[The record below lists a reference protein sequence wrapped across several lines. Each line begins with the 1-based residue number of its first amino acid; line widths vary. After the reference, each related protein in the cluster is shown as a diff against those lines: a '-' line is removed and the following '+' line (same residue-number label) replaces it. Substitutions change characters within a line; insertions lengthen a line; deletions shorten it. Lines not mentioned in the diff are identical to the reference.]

1 MKQFKDTVAIKDIE
15 IAKLQSDNETLKS
28 ELMKIKNRYKGI
40 RQILDQAELK
50 EKVEILIEVEKLR
63 KVRMLKIV
71 ISRTE
76 NTYRNYKVRSL
87 TRIIPLIIHL
97 LRNFR
102 FVMKCPKI

>member
-28 ELMKIKNRYKGI
+28 ELLKIKNRYKGI

-63 KVRMLKIV
+63 KVRMLKIA

-76 NTYRNYKVRSL
+76 NTYRNYKSL

>member
-28 ELMKIKNRYKGI
+28 ELLKIKNRYKGI

-63 KVRMLKIV
+63 KVRMLKII
-71 ISRTE
+71 ISRTG
-76 NTYRNYKVRSL
+76 N
-87 TRIIPLIIHL
+87 IMIPCHAYPTNHL
-97 LRNFR
+97 FVVKWR
-102 FVMKCPKI
+102 FL